1 MKKASEYL
9 KIPDGKR
16 VWLHDFQPHFNYL
29 VLDPI
34 KRFTFKMDDTLIG
47 FVFMSCSIDYLSG
60 FWWGESREIGMVR
73 QAYVGFINEYFRPR
87 GVYNAKGIYD
97 SLRNGLVHQFTIKNK
112 MYELTFDEPQRHLT
126 VNNNNNYIVLN
137 AGSFRNDLI
146 DAANLYFNE
155 IKKSPQLL
163 DKAFQRYERDGFI
176 GWIE

>member
-1 MKKASEYL
+1 
-9 KIPDGKR
+9 
-16 VWLHDFQPHFNYL
+16 
-29 VLDPI
+29 
-34 KRFTFKMDDTLIG
+34 
-47 FVFMSCSIDYLSG
+47 
-60 FWWGESREIGMVR
+60 
-73 QAYVGFINEYFRPR
+73 
-87 GVYNAKGIYD
+87 
-97 SLRNGLVHQFTIKNK
+97 